1 MTTIG
6 HVGSVHRYAV
16 KSMQGEAPDAVEI
29 GTDGIRDDRQW
40 ALRDTESG
48 KLVSA
53 KRPRLWRAAL
63 DCTATGTGDDVTVT
77 LPDGE
82 SYNVG
87 DPDLTDALG
96 ALFDRPVTMERST
109 HAQQGVYES
118 DWPEIE
124 GLTLAGEIDFPTN
137 LFGEGT
143 SFVDVGILHVLTT
156 SSLAALASAAPDAD
170 LDVRRFRPS
179 IVFDTGDAGGFAEND
194 WAGRAVRVGD
204 VELVL
209 GEPTPRCVM
218 TTVAQAGLDQDK
230 DILQAIARDN
240 RLTNE
245 LGSYACLGC
254 YATVT
259 RPGTIRVGDEITA
272 L

>member
-6 HVGSVHRYAV
+6 RVGSVHRFAV
-16 KSMQGEAPDAVEI
+16 KSMQGEALDAVEVDA
-29 GTDGIRDDRQW
+29 DGVRGDRQW
-40 ALRDTESG
+40 ALRDAETG

-63 DCTATGTGDDVTVT
+63 DCSATGTGDDVTVT

-82 SYNVG
+82 AYEVA
-87 DPDLTDALG
+87 DPALTDALG
-96 ALFDRPVTMERST
+96 ALFGRPVTMERST

-118 DWPEIE
+118 DWPEID

-143 SFVDVGILHVLTT
+143 SFVDVGVLHVLTT
-156 SSLAALASAAPDAD
+156 SSIAGISDLVPEAD

-179 IVFDTGDAGGFAEND
+179 IVFDTGDVGSFPEND
-194 WAGRAVRVGD
+194 WSGLSVRVGD
-204 VELVL
+204 VELAL
-209 GEPTPRCVM
+209 GDPTPRCVM
-218 TTVAQAGLDQDK
+218 TTVSQPGLEQDK
-230 DILQAIARDN
+230 EILRAIAGAN

-245 LGSYACLGC
+245 LGTYACLGC

-259 RPGTIRVGDEITA
+259 RPGTIRVGDEITVT
-272 L
+272 